1 MDDRS
6 ISGRAHRLRAQISVA
21 LSLAPAWMK
30 RGLTDKNPAKQQM
43 AKDQL
48 VDHLACHVEDR
59 FVVTW
64 IGSDDIS
71 PNAIEPEH
79 PTGPLFGSKV

>member
-1 MDDRS
+1 MDNRS
-6 ISGRAHRLRAQISVA
+6 ISGRAHRLRVQISVA
-21 LSLAPAWMK
+21 LSLTPAWMK
-30 RGLTDKNPAKQQM
+30 RGLTDKSPAKQQI

-64 IGSDDIS
+64 IGSDDTS
-71 PNAIEPEH
+71 PDAVEPEH
-79 PTGPLFGSKV
+79 PKGPLFGPKV